1 MRTHSFVLWSSLF
14 LTPLASATHSF
25 ASDARGAN
33 DEVVAQTAADPRL
46 GALGLGALTD
56 APLSAARAELLD
68 LAFSAASAFPT
79 NPHAKNKARAQ
90 AEVVDACIALDQHAR
105 AARFASEIDGW
116 ERGTAYADLAHRLA
130 ERGAKQDAHR
140 CLALAEVVADKDR
153 TVLEDEGGQVWR
165 RDRIRARMARA
176 QLALG
181 EERAA
186 EALAKDL
193 ADAEQAHVTSA
204 VAARTDAEEFDERMR
219 WVDETVKLANFELLQ
234 AALATCVE
242 LFDAH
247 YDDVQKREACEAK
260 IESSWSKL
268 PVGIRVEFVLDL
280 GHRALAHGDR
290 TKTLALSEKAK
301 ALIDGALWPPVLKV
315 DVLSRLATLR
325 HRAGDAEAGRAD
337 ANFALA
343 YFDAEERAIV
353 DIDRADA
360 LRPLAET
367 FHALGDTAAA
377 RKTYQRALAAG
388 QTNPNARPRC
398 QDFVATCCSL
408 ARIGFETDDEL
419 LQTLRSIRASLREPW

>member
-1 MRTHSFVLWSSLF
+1 MRTHGFFLWSSLF
-14 LTPLASATHSF
+14 LASFSETHAF
-25 ASDARGAN
+25 ASSASRAN
-33 DEVVAQTAADPRL
+33 DEPGAQAGRDARL
-46 GALGLGALTD
+46 DALGLGALAD

-68 LAFSAASAFPT
+68 LAFAAASAFPT

-90 AEVVDACIALDQHAR
+90 AEVVDACVALDQHAR

-116 ERGTAYADLAHRLA
+116 ERGTAYADLAARLA
-130 ERGAKQDAHR
+130 ERGAKQDAQR
-140 CLALAEVVADKDR
+140 CLALAEVVAEKDR

-176 QLALG
+176 RLALG

-186 EALAKDL
+186 AALSDEL
-193 ADAEQAHVTSA
+193 PDAERGLVTTEI
-204 VAARTDAEEFDERMR
+204 AARTDAADFDERMR
-219 WVDETVKLANFELLQ
+219 WVDETVKLANFELVQ

-247 YDDVQKREACEAK
+247 YADVAKREACETK
-260 IESSWSKL
+260 IESSWGKL
-268 PVGIRVEFVLDL
+268 PIGIRVEFVLDL
-280 GHRALAHGDR
+280 GQRALAHGDR
-290 TKTLALSEKAK
+290 AKTLALASKAK
-301 ALIDGALWPPVLKV
+301 ALIDGAVWPPVLKV
-315 DVLSRLATLR
+315 DVLSRLAKLR
-325 HRAGDAEAGRAD
+325 HRAGDVEAGRAD

-353 DIDRADA
+353 DIERADA

-367 FHALGDTAAA
+367 FHVLGDAATA
-377 RKTYQRALAAG
+377 RKTYQRALEAG

-408 ARIGFETDDEL
+408 ARIDFAVDEEL
-419 LQTLRSIRASLREPW
+419 LQTLQAIRASLREPW